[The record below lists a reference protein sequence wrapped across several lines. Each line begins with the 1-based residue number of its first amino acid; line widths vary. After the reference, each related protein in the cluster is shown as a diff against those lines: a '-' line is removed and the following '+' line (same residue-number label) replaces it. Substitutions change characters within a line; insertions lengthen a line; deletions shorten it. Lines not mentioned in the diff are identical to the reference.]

1 MERYVILTN
10 RKRAIVA
17 LVHTVVFLT
26 VAMYGMLMVV
36 RPLAMNSPRSAWVM
50 TAVYTVVTSILLV
63 LAGISGNGIER
74 IYFAFCTTSAGFG
87 LARQILGDGRM
98 YVAVYI
104 RVAMLACA
112 VVAGIVI
119 LRQHGLGDRRQKAI
133 VCPTQPG
140 GITVS
145 ERQDA

>member
-36 RPLAMNSPRSAWVM
+36 RPLAMNSPAAAWVM
-50 TAVYTVVTSILLV
+50 TAVYAVVTSILLV
-63 LAGISGNGIER
+63 LAAFAGNGIER
-74 IYFAFCTTSAGFG
+74 MYFAFCTTSAGFG

-98 YVAVYI
+98 YAAVYI

-112 VVAGIVI
+112 VAAGIVI
-119 LRQHGLGDRRQKAI
+119 LRRHGLSDRRQKPI

-145 ERQDA
+145 ERQDG

>member
-26 VAMYGMLMVV
+26 VAMYGMLIVV

-50 TAVYTVVTSILLV
+50 TAVYAVVTSILLV
-63 LAGISGNGIER
+63 LAAFAGNGIER
-74 IYFAFCTTSAGFG
+74 MYFAFCTTSAGFG

-98 YVAVYI
+98 YAAVYI

-112 VVAGIVI
+112 VATGMVI
-119 LRQHGLGDRRQKAI
+119 LRRHGRSDRRQKPI

-145 ERQDA
+145 